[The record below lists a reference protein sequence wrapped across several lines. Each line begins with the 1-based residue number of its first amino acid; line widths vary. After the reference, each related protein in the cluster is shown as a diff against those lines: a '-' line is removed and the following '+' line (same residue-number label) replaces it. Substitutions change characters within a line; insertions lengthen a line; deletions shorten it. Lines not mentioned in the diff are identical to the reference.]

1 MQSLSTRAS
10 VRAPNRHAS
19 AQTTQDSGFTILEL
33 LVVLL
38 LLGVTLTII
47 VPSFSAVAATKTRE
61 DAFKLSVMIQ
71 YLYERAITDGTPYR
85 LVIDMENNEPSI
97 ERVIEGKG
105 CGEGLPLLETAT
117 TRFTQLAKKAE
128 EARRKKVEAGELEDT
143 EAQVEQVREGIQ
155 NLKNMALD
163 SQTQFYGMATQ
174 SKPNLIREGVL
185 SIYFYPHGYVE
196 KALLIVQSNTDS
208 EIQFSLV
215 TEPLRGTARVVPG
228 ILDAD
233 EVFD

>member
-1 MQSLSTRAS
+1 MQRKRTRAS
-10 VRAPNRHAS
+10 VHVPIRHAS
-19 AQTTQDSGFTILEL
+19 ALKTRESGFTILEL

-38 LLGVTLTII
+38 LFGLTLAII
-47 VPSFSAVAATKTRE
+47 VPSFSAIASTKTRE
-61 DAFKLSVMIQ
+61 DAFKLSVMVQ

-85 LVIDMENNEPSI
+85 LLIDIESNETSI
-97 ERVIEGKG
+97 ERVIEGRG

-117 TRFTQLAKKAE
+117 TRFTKLAKKAE
-128 EARRKKVEAGELEDT
+128 ESRRKKIEAGELEDT

-174 SKPNLIREGVL
+174 SNPNLSREGVL

-196 KALLIVQSNTDS
+196 KALLIVESNTDS
-208 EIQFSLV
+208 DIQFSLV

-228 ILDAD
+228 VLDAD